1 MTFGFYAII
10 FFSLKMLTLPDIN
23 HNVPLCWLLV
33 IGRKGVSSCATDTA
47 RLWRQASTRST
58 LLIPFNWILF
68 INCFCFMGGGRG
80 KGNSMRKIS
89 ISKGSVERKIKPCS
103 TLICCVTLGKH
114 MTLSGL
120 SVPIWTGKGLESGM
134 QGLRVGR
141 CLQVPHSHT
150 HQPSGTECSRS

>member
-1 MTFGFYAII
+1 MLNLCTMTFGFYAII

-80 KGNSMRKIS
+80 KGNSMHKIS
-89 ISKGSVERKIKPCS
+89 IFKGSVEIS
-103 TLICCVTLGKH
+103 TIGIISCIYFSFSLCCYLSLIFITQQWILKFWHVKQKCNSLE
-114 MTLSGL
+114 GL
-120 SVPIWTGKGLESGM
+120 DYLWMFPK
-134 QGLRVGR
+134 
-141 CLQVPHSHT
+141 
-150 HQPSGTECSRS
+150 

>member
-1 MTFGFYAII
+1 MPVCLPGKFCFLYWQTLLMFKVDLSTVFLKTQFCLVKNEMIRGTERKQQVKNSSIYINYKWFGAKFMHYDIWLLCNH

-80 KGNSMRKIS
+80 KGKYNA
-89 ISKGSVERKIKPCS
+89 
-103 TLICCVTLGKH
+103 
-114 MTLSGL
+114 
-120 SVPIWTGKGLESGM
+120 
-134 QGLRVGR
+134 
-141 CLQVPHSHT
+141 
-150 HQPSGTECSRS
+150 